1 MRHEVEPTF
10 PVETEPPAAGASPNS
25 EQDATRRRHVR
36 VRLRLHAVWEAAR
49 CTLDAE
55 PALLTAPREAVLE
68 LVDRPGAVE
77 LGGRYLDDSSQTPQ
91 VRFPLPA
98 GDPDAFWRQVWDCA
112 LAAVAGRLAAEID
125 PGRREQ
131 PEAGSSP
138 IGEPLRDEVIDVY
151 LPFLKRSERAWPR
164 PDQNADAFELE
175 VDGFHGVRV
184 LLTEG
189 LAARW
194 ERENFRQAAL
204 LLAEALPRPAHPAQ
218 PRPALRF
225 ADGRRLTPSQ
235 LRHSFPRLLAACGY
249 EVPEA
254 LCTFMDGDIGPA
266 VDVAIELS
274 LPSAEVRPWLEA
286 PRQRS
291 PEFYEAFGRVSRAIQ
306 QALRA
311 WLPYMFF
318 SDLDRYGDA
327 EAAYPMLAYQACRP
341 FCRKSSPEFTYDV
354 MNPESVQRALRSAS
368 VPLGELLQSA
378 SALLAESGREELARR
393 YRKLDPKTVLEN
405 VKRAPRAFQS
415 LLAAEASFVGEVIKL
430 ALEAR
435 SLREEP
441 AEAPRRL
448 HRLISQFT
456 EALHQRLR
464 RIYRGLAPVS
474 LGSLVLI
481 EANRALSLA
490 HGFGAPL
497 EAVIRLRTGAG
508 IEAAYRLLSHGA
520 TERGADIGPV

>member
-194 ERENFRQAAL
+194 
-204 LLAEALPRPAHPAQ
+204 
-218 PRPALRF
+218 
-225 ADGRRLTPSQ
+225 
-235 LRHSFPRLLAACGY
+235 
-249 EVPEA
+249 
-254 LCTFMDGDIGPA
+254 
-266 VDVAIELS
+266 
-274 LPSAEVRPWLEA
+274 
-286 PRQRS
+286 
-291 PEFYEAFGRVSRAIQ
+291 
-306 QALRA
+306 
-311 WLPYMFF
+311 
-318 SDLDRYGDA
+318 
-327 EAAYPMLAYQACRP
+327 
-341 FCRKSSPEFTYDV
+341 
-354 MNPESVQRALRSAS
+354 
-368 VPLGELLQSA
+368 
-378 SALLAESGREELARR
+378 ARR
-393 YRKLDPKTVLEN
+393 TFD
-405 VKRAPRAFQS
+405 KRLFC
-415 LLAAEASFVGEVIKL
+415 
-430 ALEAR
+430 
-435 SLREEP
+435 
-441 AEAPRRL
+441 
-448 HRLISQFT
+448 
-456 EALHQRLR
+456 
-464 RIYRGLAPVS
+464 
-474 LGSLVLI
+474 
-481 EANRALSLA
+481 
-490 HGFGAPL
+490 
-497 EAVIRLRTGAG
+497 
-508 IEAAYRLLSHGA
+508 
-520 TERGADIGPV
+520 